1 MSDARDAAQCV
12 VGILACGVHL
22 TDDRVLGPVDGGQ
35 CGHRGADSIAA
46 VVMVHRVQRSGR
58 VGQPQF
64 GCLGE

>member
-1 MSDARDAAQCV
+1 MSDARDAAQRV

-22 TDDRVLGPVDGGQ
+22 ADDRVFGPVDGGQ
-35 CGHRGADSIAA
+35 CGHRGADPIAA
-46 VVMVHRVQRSGR
+46 VVMAHRLQRSRR